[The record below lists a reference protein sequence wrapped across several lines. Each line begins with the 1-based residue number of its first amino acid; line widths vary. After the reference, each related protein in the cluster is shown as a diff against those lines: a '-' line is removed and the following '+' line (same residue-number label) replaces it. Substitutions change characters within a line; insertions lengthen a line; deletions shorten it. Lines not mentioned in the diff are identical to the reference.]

1 VNQRQRAQVAK
12 PFRIVAIPAAIA
24 LGAIG
29 AIAADRV
36 GWPPI
41 VGAAGGALAAVL
53 TVLALPSVPTRRA
66 TVLLLG
72 VGGLGALRHAAVP
85 GRDSAPLLVL
95 WAIGTLVTMLLVDRA
110 DAETAPALP
119 GGTPLSNRVVETTRL
134 TVLLAVTVIV
144 VAVATVPSI
153 TEHLG
158 RHVWPGRIPG
168 LDDVANAPSSLKQT
182 DTLDM
187 TSRPRLSNDVV
198 FTVDASRAD
207 YWRGQTFDTWDGHEW
222 TRSDPGYTGYGVRR
236 VGDNLLIPP
245 APDDPGAIDGVDF
258 SQTFHIEAGYSEIV
272 FAAPSPR
279 LVQTDRVLHSAGD
292 GNVTVEG
299 GAGGGF
305 GKGSVYTVVSRR
317 MLATKSQLESSEYSP
332 TPQSVLDLDAQLPPT
347 TPRVTALA
355 RRITAGAHTRYDKI
369 IAIEAW
375 LGTHMHYSL
384 NAPLSPKGV
393 DVVDYFLFRSKEGWC
408 EQISSSLVVLAR
420 SVGIPARLATGFAT
434 GSRDPLTGRFVVRE
448 SDAHAWAEVYF
459 AGIGWQG
466 FDPTQSVPLAGD
478 SSSGGS
484 WLQTARHN
492 APMFGI
498 VAVLLVGAAICAPGL
513 IAASHRRRRRRASWS
528 AEALHR
534 LERIGKRAGRARTP
548 AETPREYA
556 TALAQRLGQP
566 GLVAVG
572 DTIDTEAFA
581 PGGAREDARAAADA
595 VLTSIRT

>member
-1 VNQRQRAQVAK
+1 VTTTKTVAQ

-36 GWPPI
+36 GWPPL

-85 GRDSAPLLVL
+85 GANSAPLLVL

-119 GGTPLSNRVVETTRL
+119 GGTPLPNRAVETTRL
-134 TVLLAVTVIV
+134 TVLLAITVIV

-153 TEHLG
+153 TDRLG
-158 RHVWPGRIPG
+158 RHVWPGHIPG
-168 LDDVANAPSSLKQT
+168 LGDVMNAPTSLQAT
-182 DTLDM
+182 QSLDM
-187 TSRPRLSNDVV
+187 TTRPRLSNKVV
-198 FTVDASRAD
+198 FTVDASRGD
-207 YWRGQTFDTWDGHEW
+207 YWRGQTFDTWNGHEW
-222 TRSDPGYTGYGVRR
+222 SRSDPGYSGVGVRR
-236 VGDNLLIPP
+236 DGTDLLIPP
-245 APDDPGAIDGVDF
+245 DPDDVGAINGVDF
-258 SQTFHIEAGYSEIV
+258 KQTFHVEAGFSDVV

-279 LVQTDRVLHSAGD
+279 IVQTDRVLHSGGD

-299 GAGGGF
+299 GPGGGF

-317 MLATKSQLESSEYSP
+317 MLATASQLRDSDYSP
-332 TPQSVLDLDAQLPPT
+332 TPQSVLDLDAQLPQT
-347 TPRVTALA
+347 TPRVAALA
-355 RRITAGAHTRYDKI
+355 RRITAGQRTRYDKI
-369 IAIEAW
+369 VAIEAW
-375 LGTHMHYSL
+375 LGTHTHYSL
-384 NAPLSPKGV
+384 NAPLSPRGV
-393 DVVDYFLFRSKEGWC
+393 DVVDYFLFHSKEGWC
-408 EQISSSLVVLAR
+408 EQIASSLVVLAR
-420 SVGIPARLATGFAT
+420 SAGIPARVATGFAT

-478 SSSGGS
+478 AARGGS
-484 WLQTARHN
+484 WLQTARSN
-492 APMFGI
+492 APAFGVI
-498 VAVLLVGAAICAPGL
+498 ALLLVVAAVCAPGL
-513 IAASHRRRRRRASWS
+513 VAALRRRRRRRASWS
-528 AEALHR
+528 AQTLHR
-534 LERIGKRAGRARTP
+534 LERVGKRAGRARAP

-556 TALAQRLGQP
+556 TVLAQRLAQP
-566 GLVAVG
+566 ALVAVG
-572 DTIDTEAFA
+572 DTIDTDAFA
-581 PGGAREDARAAADA
+581 SEGAQQDARAAADA
-595 VLTSIRT
+595 VLTSLRP

>member
-1 VNQRQRAQVAK
+1 VSERTVAQ

-72 VGGLGALRHAAVP
+72 VGGLGALRHAAIP
-85 GRDSAPLLVL
+85 GANSAPLLVI
-95 WAIGTLVTMLLVDRA
+95 WALGTLVTMLLVDRA

-119 GGTPLSNRVVETTRL
+119 GGTPLQNRVVETTRL
-134 TVLLAVTVIV
+134 TVLLAITVIV

-153 TEHLG
+153 TDRLG
-158 RHVWPGRIPG
+158 RHVWPGHIPG
-168 LDDVANAPSSLKQT
+168 LGDVLSAPASLQAT
-182 DTLDM
+182 QSLDM
-187 TSRPRLSNDVV
+187 TSRPRLSNKVV
-198 FTVDASRAD
+198 FTVDASRGD

-222 TRSDPGYTGYGVRR
+222 SRSDPGFNGIGVRR
-236 VGDNLLIPP
+236 DGNNLLIPP
-245 APDDPGAIDGVDF
+245 APNDVGAVNGVDF
-258 SQTFHIEAGYSEIV
+258 TQTFHVEAPFSDVV

-279 LVQTDRVLHSAGD
+279 IVQTDRVLHSAGD

-317 MLATKSQLESSEYSP
+317 MLATASELRDSDYSP
-332 TPQSVLDLDAQLPPT
+332 TPQSVLDLDAQLPQT
-347 TPRVTALA
+347 TPRVAALG
-355 RRITAGAHTRYDKI
+355 REITAGKRTRYDKI
-369 IAIEAW
+369 LAIEAW
-375 LGTHMHYSL
+375 LGTHMKYSL

-393 DVVDYFLFRSKEGWC
+393 DVVDYFLFHSKEGWC
-408 EQISSSLVVLAR
+408 EQIASSLVVLAR
-420 SVGIPARLATGFAT
+420 SAGIPARVATGFAT

-459 AGIGWQG
+459 NGIGWQG

-478 SSSGGS
+478 SARGGS
-484 WLQTARHN
+484 WLQTARNN
-492 APMFGI
+492 AAVFGI
-498 VAVLLVGAAICAPGL
+498 IAALLVIAAICAPGVVAGL
-513 IAASHRRRRRRASWS
+513 RRRRRRRASWS
-528 AEALHR
+528 AHSLHR
-534 LERIGKRAGRARTP
+534 LERIGKRYGRARAP

-556 TALAQRLGQP
+556 TALAQQLQQP
-566 GLVAVG
+566 GLIAVG
-572 DTIDTEAFA
+572 DTIDTDTFA
-581 PGGAREDARAAADA
+581 PDGAREDARAAADA
-595 VLTSIRT
+595 VLTSLRQ